1 MNDGVMV
8 SQLGARM
15 YYAVPRIFERWGHLE
30 TLNTD
35 ICAARGWPRTLNAL
49 PRSVLPASLRR
60 LAGRVPA
67 GIPAHK
73 IRCFESIGL
82 RAAMRRMMTPSA
94 AVDTEVA
101 LRSGEAFSRAVVAA
115 GFGDVGG
122 VYGMSGECLEQLAAA
137 RRAGLW
143 TAVEQVIAPRSEAD
157 RLVALEHERHPGWE
171 PPPREN
177 RLAADYARREEA
189 EWAQADVVICPS
201 EFVRDGIARAG
212 GPVDKCVVVPY
223 GVDAPALA
231 AGNRPALPGR
241 LRVLTVGSVGLRK
254 GTPYVLAV
262 AARMGRMASFR
273 MVGPAAHLPEA
284 RRSELSDV
292 LELVGQVP
300 RGELAAH
307 YRWAD
312 VFLLPSVC
320 EGSAT
325 VIYEALAAGLPVV
338 TTHNAGSI
346 VRDGVD
352 GFICPVGDVDAIC
365 ERLERLASGP
375 ELRRWMGGNARER
388 ASDFDVEA
396 YGHRL
401 MAALAPLM
409 GRKRH
414 PLPGS

>member
-1 MNDGVMV
+1 MTDGVMV

-15 YYAVPRIFERWGHLE
+15 HYAVPRIFERWGHLE

-73 IRCFESIGL
+73 IRCFEGIGL
-82 RAAMRRMMTPSA
+82 RAALRRMMTPSA

-101 LRSGEAFSRAVVAA
+101 LRAGEDFSRAVIAA
-115 GFGDVGG
+115 GFGNAGG

-143 TAVEQVIAPRSEAD
+143 TAVEQVIAPRSVAD
-157 RLVALEHERHPGWE
+157 RLVALEHERHPVWE
-171 PPPREN
+171 PPPKAN

-201 EFVRDGIARAG
+201 DFVRDGIAQVG

-223 GVDAPALA
+223 GVDAPVLA
-231 AGNRPALPGR
+231 AENRPALPGR
-241 LRVLTVGSVGLRK
+241 IRVLTVGSVGLRK
-254 GTPYVLAV
+254 GTPYVLA
-262 AARMGRMASFR
+262 AAGRMASMASFR
-273 MVGPAAHLPEA
+273 LVGPAAHLPEA
-284 RRSELSDV
+284 RRSELSGALD
-292 LELVGQVP
+292 LVGQVP
-300 RGELAAH
+300 RAELATQ
-307 YRWAD
+307 YRWAHM
-312 VFLLPSVC
+312 FLLPSVC

-338 TTHNAGSI
+338 TTHNAGSV
-346 VRDGVD
+346 VRDGID

-365 ERLERLASGP
+365 ERIEKLAGDP
-375 ELRRWMGGNARER
+375 ELRQWMGANARER
-388 ASDFDVEA
+388 AADFDVEA

-401 MAALAPLM
+401 MAALAPVMRRQL
-409 GRKRH
+409 H
-414 PLPGS
+414 PLQAS